1 MEAAVLPMS
10 QFFRIHP
17 VTPQKRLVREA
28 ARVVQDGGVIV
39 YPTDSAYALACRIGD
54 RAAQDRIVAIRQL
67 ASSHQFTIACRD
79 LSEIATYAVVGN
91 PDFRLMK
98 SLTPGPY
105 TFLLPATRD
114 VPKRL
119 LHPKRRTIG
128 LRVPDNAIAQSLLE
142 EIGSPLLTTTLILPG
157 ETEPLVDPEEIRKR
171 LEHAVDLVIDG
182 GPGERE
188 VTTVVDLVGAEPVVV
203 RQGKGEAAFAG

>member
-1 MEAAVLPMS
+1 MS

-39 YPTDSAYALACRIGD
+39 YPTDSAYALGCRIGD
-54 RAAQDRIVAIRQL
+54 RAAQDRIVAVRQL
-67 ASSHQFTIACRD
+67 AANHQFTIACRD

-91 PDFRLMK
+91 PEFRLMK

-128 LRVPDNAIAQSLLE
+128 LRVPDNAIAQSLLAE
-142 EIGSPLLTTTLILPG
+142 LEAPLLTTTLILPG

-188 VTTVVDLVGAEPVVV
+188 VTTVVNLVGAEPAVV
-203 RQGKGEAAFAG
+203 RRGKGQAAFAD